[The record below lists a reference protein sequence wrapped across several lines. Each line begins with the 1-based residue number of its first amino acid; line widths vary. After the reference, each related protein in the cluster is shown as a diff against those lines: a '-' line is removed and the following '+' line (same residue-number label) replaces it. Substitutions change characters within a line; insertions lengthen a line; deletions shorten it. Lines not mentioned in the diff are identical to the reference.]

1 MKRPPLTG
9 LALQGLNAMAKYAHF
24 ALMIEKFPS
33 KDKRALLSAI
43 KYIAAIEKFHFE
55 SVNK

>member
-1 MKRPPLTG
+1 
-9 LALQGLNAMAKYAHF
+9 MAKYAHF